1 MFDHPAWCEL
11 VKEKT
16 KNQRSPSLISLGSL
30 LFLQLDLGPSF
41 LDAVLKAMD
50 KNK

>member
-16 KNQRSPSLISLGSL
+16 ENQRTLSLISLGSL
-30 LFLQLDLGPSF
+30 LFLQLHLGPSF
-41 LDAVLKAMD
+41 LDAALKVMD